1 MGISPDS
8 VDRLKRFAESNGITF
23 PLGSDASGHVRRLY
37 DVQRRFGLG
46 PSRFTYVIDAEG
58 IIRDVYHNELA
69 MASHAR
75 RVLKVLDDLQ

>member
-1 MGISPDS
+1 MDRLQRFSAANGIS
-8 VDRLKRFAESNGITF
+8 F

-58 IIRDVYHNELA
+58 IIRDVYHNEFA
-69 MASHAR
+69 MTSHAR
-75 RVLKVLDDLQ
+75 RVVKVLDDLQ